1 MYIDTSIKNKFL
13 FFTAR
18 LALCKVFI
26 GFFILAGTSYG
37 NEKPK
42 TDLIFELNARL
53 IEESGIV
60 HWFETKFPDL
70 KKWAKEV
77 ENEYRSYVKIFKPIG
92 LEKESFI
99 SFKFSISGLEELL
112 GYRRHLDDQDGE
124 FRIDMNLIMDK
135 PVDLFD
141 FFNWMEMEFTKQFG
155 QEDTNRL
162 LKKAVL
168 DKDSLFFSIPL
179 MYWMTTH

>member
-1 MYIDTSIKNKFL
+1 
-13 FFTAR
+13 
-18 LALCKVFI
+18 
-26 GFFILAGTSYG
+26 
-37 NEKPK
+37 
-42 TDLIFELNARL
+42 
-53 IEESGIV
+53 
-60 HWFETKFPDL
+60 
-70 KKWAKEV
+70 
-77 ENEYRSYVKIFKPIG
+77 
-92 LEKESFI
+92 
-99 SFKFSISGLEELL
+99 
-112 GYRRHLDDQDGE
+112 
-124 FRIDMNLIMDK
+124 MNLIMDK